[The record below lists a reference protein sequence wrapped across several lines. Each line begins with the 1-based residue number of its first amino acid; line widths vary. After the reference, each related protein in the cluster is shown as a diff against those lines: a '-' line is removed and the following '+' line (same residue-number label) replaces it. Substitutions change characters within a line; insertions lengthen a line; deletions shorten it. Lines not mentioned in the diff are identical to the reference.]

1 MQWFSIAYNMSLS
14 LLCSGKTFGKT
25 ALKLIFIFFKH
36 TECLS
41 RRFSFFRAT
50 LMFSVSERETNC
62 PPCSLPPH
70 PTVSAEAVHQAA
82 MISSCFLARLLD
94 QSGAACAAL
103 AAAACAL
110 SRGLWPC
117 VWALPPRKAAAA
129 CRWLC
134 LAAFLPARRDTWPSS
149 GLISQQW
156 GSDVSHW
163 LRCSHQPS
171 SCFRSRKAFNTPCN
185 FLARLMIIMIPF
197 RAPGQEGFCWC
208 YKYIRLG

>member
-1 MQWFSIAYNMSLS
+1 MQCFSIAYNMSLS

-62 PPCSLPPH
+62 SPCSLPPH

-82 MISSCFLARLLD
+82 MISSCFLARSLD
-94 QSGAACAAL
+94 QSRAACAAL

-117 VWALPPRKAAAA
+117 LSFATQESSSCVQVAVLGCLPTCTQGHVAQLGAH
-129 CRWLC
+129 
-134 LAAFLPARRDTWPSS
+134 LPAV
-149 GLISQQW
+149 GL
-156 GSDVSHW
+156 
-163 LRCSHQPS
+163 
-171 SCFRSRKAFNTPCN
+171 
-185 FLARLMIIMIPF
+185 
-197 RAPGQEGFCWC
+197 
-208 YKYIRLG
+208 